1 MGSIHKSKNSRFWH
15 GSFWHNGK
23 QVYRSTGQ
31 TDRAKA
37 LQIVLAWEEAVKGP
51 MESVE
56 QARRV
61 MADLLAKIT
70 GATHVRIT
78 CRGFVQQWIAAQTGT
93 VSADTLEFYRS
104 TLKAWLEWLGAKADK
119 PLDAVTRGDMV
130 AFRAAEGQRVS
141 TATANHRVKAVR
153 QLFRAAVADGC
164 LTANPADGLKSLRK
178 ARKQKQVKRPF
189 ALAELRKL
197 EAVMD
202 EEWQLIALVGLY
214 TGQRLGDVLRLR
226 KDEFDA
232 AAGALKIETGKVGLK
247 LWIPIP
253 AELSGKLEVWCS
265 KNGVGEWI
273 FEQQVAVMDAR
284 KTGKTGPASKRFAHW
299 LWLAGLRGHSPFG
312 SGQKCRRRS
321 RPAESEAPGDDRRQ
335 TQELSFH
342 SLRHT
347 ARTLLEESGQ
357 PKAVI
362 DAFIGHEGETGRIY
376 TTVGEAALRQAAE
389 ALAKA
394 AGK

>member
-1 MGSIHKSKNSRFWH
+1 MGSVHKSKNSKFWH
-15 GSFWHNGK
+15 GSFWVNGK
-23 QVYRSTGQ
+23 QVYRSTG
-31 TDRAKA
+31 KLNKMEA
-37 LQIVLAWEEAVKGP
+37 LQVVMAWEQAVKGP
-51 MESVE
+51 VENVE

-61 MADLLAKIT
+61 MADLLAKVT
-70 GATHVRIT
+70 GATNVRIT
-78 CRGFVQQWIAAQTGT
+78 CRGFVKQWIEGQAGT

-104 TLKAWLEWLGAKADK
+104 TLKAWLDWLGPKAEK
-119 PLDAVTRGDMV
+119 PIDAVTRGDMV

-153 QLFRAAVADGC
+153 QLLRAAVADGC
-164 LTANPADGLKSLRK
+164 LASNPADGVKSLRK
-178 ARKQKQVKRPF
+178 ARKEKPVKRPF
-189 ALAELRKL
+189 TLAELQKL

-226 KDEFDA
+226 RNEFDA

-253 AELSGKLEVWCS
+253 DALSGKLEAWCA
-265 KNGVGEWI
+265 KHGVNDWI
-273 FEQQVAVMDAR
+273 FAEQVAVMDGR
-284 KTGKTGPASKRFAHW
+284 RTGKTGPASKRFAHW

-312 SGQKCRRRS
+312 SGQKSRRRG
-321 RPAESEAPGDDRRQ
+321 AKDTEDPGDDRRQ

-347 ARTLLEESGQ
+347 ARTLLEEAGQ

-362 DAFIGHEGETGRIY
+362 DAFIGHEGETGKIY
-376 TTVGEAALRQAAE
+376 TTVGEKALRGAAE
-389 ALAKA
+389 ALARA
-394 AGK
+394 IGK

>member
-1 MGSIHKSKNSRFWH
+1 MGSVHKSKNSKFWH

-23 QVYRSTGQ
+23 QFYRSTGQ
-31 TDRAKA
+31 MDKAKA

-51 MESVE
+51 LESVE
-56 QARRV
+56 QVRRV
-61 MADLLAKIT
+61 ITDLLSKLT
-70 GATHVRIT
+70 GATNVRIT
-78 CRGFVQQWIAAQTGT
+78 CRAFVKQWLDAQTGT
-93 VSADTLEFYRS
+93 VSDDTLEFYRS
-104 TLKAWLEWLGAKADK
+104 TLKAWLDWLGPKAEK
-119 PLDAVTRGDMV
+119 PLDAVTRADMV
-130 AFRAAEGQRVS
+130 AFRAAEGKRVS

-153 QLFRAAVADGC
+153 QLFRAAVAEGC

-178 ARKQKQVKRPF
+178 ARKQKQGKRPF
-189 ALAELRKL
+189 SLPELRKL
-197 EAVMD
+197 EGVMD
-202 EEWQLIALVGLY
+202 DEWRLITQVGLY
-214 TGQRLGDVLRLR
+214 SGQRLGDVLRLR
-226 KDEFDA
+226 KDEFDGA
-232 AAGALKIETGKVGLK
+232 KGALKIETGKVGLK
-247 LWIPIP
+247 LWIPVP
-253 AELSGKLEVWCS
+253 AELSERLKGWASQQK
-265 KNGVGEWI
+265 GEWL
-273 FEQQVAVMDAR
+273 FPGQVEVMDAR

-299 LWLAGLRGHSPFG
+299 LWLAKLRSHSPFG
-312 SGQKCRRRS
+312 SGQKSRRRKDEE
-321 RPAESEAPGDDRRQ
+321 ESGDDRRQ

-347 ARTLLEESGQ
+347 ARTLLEEAGQ

>member
-1 MGSIHKSKNSRFWH
+1 MGSVHKSKNSKFWH

-23 QVYRSTGQ
+23 QVYRSTGKLNK
-31 TDRAKA
+31 AEA
-37 LQIVLAWEEAVKGP
+37 LQVVLAWEQAVKGP
-51 MESVE
+51 LENVE

-61 MADLLAKIT
+61 MADLLSKVT
-70 GATHVRIT
+70 GATNVRIT
-78 CRGFVQQWIAAQTGT
+78 CRGFVQQWIEGQTGT

-104 TLKAWLEWLGAKADK
+104 TLKAWLEWLGPKADK

-153 QLFRAAVADGC
+153 QLFRAAVAEGC

-189 ALAELRKL
+189 TLAELREL

-202 EEWQLIALVGLY
+202 EEWQLISLVGLY

-253 AELSGKLEVWCS
+253 AELSGKLEAWCT
-265 KNGVGEWI
+265 KNRVREWI
-273 FEQQVAVMDAR
+273 FAQQVGMMDGR

-299 LWLAGLRGHSPFG
+299 LWKAGLRGHSPFG
-312 SGQKCRRRS
+312 SGQKERRRGATD
-321 RPAESEAPGDDRRQ
+321 AEDSGDDRRQ

-347 ARTLLEESGQ
+347 ARTLLEEAGQ

-362 DAFIGHEGETGRIY
+362 DAFIGHEGETGKIY
-376 TTVGEAALRQAAE
+376 TTVGESALRGAAE

-394 AGK
+394 VGK